1 MMMRGRLR
9 HGNGIKGGKRTLL
22 YIVVHNM
29 QWEMRGRGSTDMD
42 GWVVS
47 CQSLD

>member
-22 YIVVHNM
+22 YIVVYNI
-29 QWEMRGRGSTDMD
+29 QCEMRRRRSTEMD